1 MGNLANPASNALK
14 RLAKDESGAT
24 LIEFAIILIPLC
36 IVLLGGLDLAYQS
49 YVRSVM
55 QGALDDIARRA
66 SVEAPSITCGTGT
79 IEVRVECMIKEKVN
93 NVARQGEYD
102 VKIKNFYQFSGVGR
116 SEKLTTDKLTVG
128 VYDPGDCWED
138 VNNNG
143 NFDQSTSSGR
153 TGVGGADD
161 IVFYEVNLK
170 MPRITGITSFLSGG
184 PNYDITARSAVRN
197 QPYKTQTTPPTVCK

>member
-1 MGNLANPASNALK
+1 MANLTNPAFNFLK
-14 RLAKDESGAT
+14 RLAKEETGAT
-24 LIEFAIILIPLC
+24 IIEFAIILIPLL
-36 IVLLGGLDLAYQS
+36 ILLLGGMDLAYQS
-49 YVRSVM
+49 YVRSVL
-55 QGALDDIARRA
+55 QGALNDIARGA
-66 SVEAPSITCGTGT
+66 SVETPSITCGTGA
-79 IEVRVECMIKEKVN
+79 IEAKVECMIKEKVN

-143 NFDQSTSSGR
+143 TFDEDTSSGR

-161 IVFYEVNLK
+161 IAFYEVNLK

-184 PNYDITARSAVRN
+184 PNYDITARAAVRN
-197 QPYKTQTTPPTVCK
+197 QPYKTQATPPTVCK